1 MTYIMLHYA
10 VPNHILQCYVIFWFF
25 RLYCM
30 RISSSL
36 FPQKKVV
43 PNLKRLHSKRHFPS
57 SQPKKKLKK
66 ECAVVLF
73 QSRILVLK
81 LSRIPRRAP
90 QKASI
95 AAFALLFIRWSAWL
109 ANIKSCVS
117 SSCIIDA
124 ITNMYLCKLTSNQKP
139 QFISSLRQT

>member
-10 VPNHILQCYVIFWFF
+10 VPNDILQCYVIFWFV

-30 RISSSL
+30 IISSSF
-36 FPQKKVV
+36 FPKKVV
-43 PNLKRLHSKRHFPS
+43 PNLKRLHSKRHCPS

-73 QSRILVLK
+73 QSRIVLK
-81 LSRIPRRAP
+81 LSRIPRRP
-90 QKASI
+90 PKKATI
-95 AAFALLFIRWSAWL
+95 AAFALFFIGWSAWL
-109 ANIKSCVS
+109 AIKSCVS

-124 ITNMYLCKLTSNQKP
+124 IANMYLCKLTSNQKP